1 MATDYNST
9 LNLPKTDFPMK
20 AGLPQREPEF
30 LKDWEDDNLYEEIIN
45 KNEGKELYVLHD
57 GPPFANGD
65 IHLGTAMNKV
75 LKDFIV
81 KYKNMNGYKA
91 PFVPGWDTHGLPIEL
106 KAVKKLAKDKASL
119 TPLDIR
125 SACYDYANSYIDI
138 QRNQF
143 KRLGVIGDYKDPYL
157 TLKPEFEAKEIQIFG
172 DMYKKGYIYKG
183 LKPVYWCPN
192 CETALAE
199 AEIEYEDIPCDSIY
213 VKFAVK
219 DDKGVLT
226 GLGVDP
232 NKTYFVIWTTTTWT
246 LPGNLAVCLGPEYN
260 YSFVKCGEEIYVIA
274 TELIKS
280 VMTDAGISDYEVV
293 AEAKGSDL
301 ELIDCQHPFIDRVSK
316 VIVGSHVTLDS
327 GTGCVHTAPGF
338 GVEDF
343 EVCNHYKD
351 IDIIVPV
358 NSKGRMTAEAGK
370 FEGLTTNEAN
380 VEILK
385 DIKES
390 GALLAEKKI
399 QHQYPHCW
407 RCKNPIIFRATEQ
420 WFCSIEKFKKEALE
434 AVHGVQWIPDW
445 GEGKIAGMISD
456 RSDWCISRQRNW
468 GVPFPIFFCKNCNK
482 DYLTDESINKVS
494 AIFAKEG
501 ADSWWKYPVEELLPE
516 GAECPVCKCKEFYKE
531 TDTMDGWFDS
541 GVTHAAVLMERED
554 LKWPADLYLEGND
567 QYRGWFQSSLLTS
580 VAWTG
585 KSPYKAVCTHGW
597 VVDGEGKK
605 MSKSLGN
612 GIVPEDI
619 IKQYGADLLRLW
631 VASSNYHSDVRI
643 SKQILTQLSEV
654 YRKIRNTA
662 RFILGNLNDFNPDK
676 DMVSVENLTDIDK
689 WALYKLNELI
699 DKCKTSYDNFD
710 FHIIY
715 HAVHN
720 YCVVDLSN
728 FYLDIC
734 KDRLYVEAA
743 DSASRRAAQTT
754 IYKILV
760 ALTKLLAPI
769 LSFTA
774 DEIWRFLPKTS
785 EYSNVK
791 SVMLTD
797 MPEKT
802 DICVNDE
809 FLNKF
814 ETIHALRDEV
824 KKALEIARADKV
836 IGSSLE
842 SKITLFTKDAGLNA
856 FISENIDS
864 LAEIFITSAVELVA
878 DGKGAYVA
886 EDIDL
891 SVNVEKAD
899 GEKCERCWS
908 FSKTVGEDSDHPT
921 LCKRCRNIIG

>member
-20 AGLPQREPEF
+20 ASLPQREPEL
-30 LKDWEDDNLYEEIIN
+30 LKSWADGGLYEKILK

-81 KYKNMNGYKA
+81 KYKNMSGYCA
-91 PFVPGWDTHGLPIEL
+91 PYVPGWDTHGLPIEL
-106 KAVKKLAKDKASL
+106 KAMKKLAADKSKL
-119 TPLDIR
+119 TPLEIR
-125 SACYDYANSYIDI
+125 KACSDFAKLYINN
-138 QRNQF
+138 QREQF
-143 KRLGVIGDYKDPYL
+143 LRLGVVGDYKDPYL
-157 TLKPEFEAKEIQIFG
+157 TLNPEFEAKEIQIFG

-199 AEIEYEDIPCDSIY
+199 AEIEYADIPCDSIY

-219 DDKGVLT
+219 DDKGIISS
-226 GLGVDP
+226 LGVDVT
-232 NKTYFVIWTTTTWT
+232 KTYFVIWTTTTWT
-246 LPGNLAVCLGPEYN
+246 LPGNLAICLGPDYN
-260 YSFVKCGEEIYVIA
+260 YSFVRCGEEIYVIA
-274 TELIKS
+274 TELIDS
-280 VMTDAGISDYEVV
+280 VMADAGIAEYEIL
-293 AEAKGSDL
+293 AEAKGSEL
-301 ELIDCQHPFIDRVSK
+301 EFIECAHPFIDRNSK
-316 VIVGSHVTLDS
+316 VIVGNHVTLDS

-351 IDIIVPV
+351 INIIVPV
-358 NSKGRMTAEAGK
+358 DSKGRMTAEAGE
-370 FEGLTTNEAN
+370 FAGLKTSEAN

-385 DIKES
+385 TIKANGS
-390 GALLAEKKI
+390 LLAEKKI

-420 WFCSIEKFKKEALE
+420 WFCSIEKFKKEALD
-434 AVHGVQWIPDW
+434 AVKGVEWIPDW

-482 DYLTDESINKVS
+482 DYLTDESINKIS
-494 AIFAKEG
+494 SIFAKEG
-501 ADSWWKYPVEELLPE
+501 ADAWWKYSTEELLPE

-541 GVTHAAVLMERED
+541 GVTHAAVLMERDE
-554 LKWPADLYLEGND
+554 LRWPADLYLEGND

-585 KSPYKAVCTHGW
+585 KAPYKAVCTHGW

-612 GIVPEDI
+612 GISPDDI
-619 IKQYGADLLRLW
+619 IKQYGADILRLW

-662 RFILGNLNDFNPDK
+662 RFILGNLNGFNPDT
-676 DMVSVENLTDIDK
+676 DMVSPENLADIDK
-689 WALYKLNELI
+689 WALLKLNEII
-699 DKCKTSYDNFD
+699 DKTKESYDSFD
-710 FHIIY
+710 FHIIF
-715 HAVHN
+715 HAIHN
-720 YCVVDLSN
+720 FCVVDLSN

-734 KDRLYVEAA
+734 KDRLYVEKA
-743 DSASRRAAQTT
+743 DSLSRKAAQTT
-754 IYKILV
+754 IYKILIS
-760 ALTKLLAPI
+760 LTKIIAPI

-774 DEIWRFLPKTS
+774 DEIWHYIPKTS
-785 EYSNVK
+785 DLADAE
-791 SVMLTD
+791 SVLLTD
-797 MPEKT
+797 MPEKE
-802 DICVNDE
+802 DISVDDE
-809 FLNKF
+809 FIKRF
-814 ETIHALRDEV
+814 ETIHAIRDEV
-824 KKALEIARADKV
+824 KKALEGARAEKV

-842 SKITLFTKDAGLNA
+842 SKITIYSDDDNLIKFVSDNL
-856 FISENIDS
+856 DD
-864 LAEIFITSAVELVA
+864 LAAIFIASEV
-878 DGKGAYVA
+878 DVA
-886 EDIDL
+886 ESGEGEYKAENLPMSIK
-891 SVNVEKAD
+891 VEKAS
-899 GEKCERCWS
+899 GEKCERCWT
-908 FSKTVGEDSDHPT
+908 FSKTVGEDETHPT
-921 LCKRCRNIIG
+921 LCARCRNIIG